1 MDSYE
6 DIFERKKSAVKFKE
20 GLIHELMKL
29 YTTNHKTK
37 IGNEGLTAVNEIM
50 LKFLNE
56 IVWRAMNQAHNEGLN
71 NVNLDH
77 IEKILPQL
85 LLDFA

>member
-1 MDSYE
+1 
-6 DIFERKKSAVKFKE
+6 
-20 GLIHELMKL
+20 MKL

-37 IGNEGLTAVNEIM
+37 IGNEGVTAVNEIM

-56 IVWRAMNQAHNEGLN
+56 IVWRVMNQAHNEGLN

-85 LLDFA
+85 VGLKKIKHFNRIITFISSCLILHRK

>member
-1 MDSYE
+1 
-6 DIFERKKSAVKFKE
+6 
-20 GLIHELMKL
+20 MKL

-37 IGNEGLTAVNEIM
+37 IGNEGVTAVNEIM

-71 NVNLDH
+71 NVN
-77 IEKILPQL
+77 
-85 LLDFA
+85 

>member
-1 MDSYE
+1 MC
-6 DIFERKKSAVKFKE
+6 FQFHQ

-29 YTTNHKTK
+29 NITNLKTK
-37 IGNEGLTAVNEIM
+37 IGNEGVTAVNEIM

-56 IVWRAMNQAHNEGLN
+56 IVWRTMNQARNEGLN

-85 LLDFA
+85 VGLKKIKTF